1 MKVHNIFKQAVYNMF
16 RNKTVFFQLFWG
28 MTITLFIIISGTLY
42 IFNINDTI
50 RSSTERI
57 LYKAYFY
64 FEQCDMPEPEKRDM
78 IVSDIMNSNVVSC
91 YNIYCYAPPGVME
104 KSKEI
109 FKSSYYYDNYDLII
123 GDKRYIFNVEET
135 EDIMPISSAGIV
147 LKTYEEG
154 TAMISDNLIKAY
166 TYKYGNGNI
175 LVSGSMPQ
183 RAGEILLT
191 EVLLEMYGVPESEYN
206 SFIGETFC
214 LFNKELGK
222 EVYEYTVSGVLKKEA
237 CEMDDC
243 LMSVYY
249 PERVENEMTVYLFEL
264 NGYDSK
270 ELKTLFTDIKQRY
283 GVELTTSYA
292 FDTLKSLN
300 SQKRFSEKTVTVI
313 MLIIFLSSMVSI
325 SIFLELLTVQKKHM
339 TAIYLSQGMTPKMV
353 IAIRLT
359 ELIIV
364 FLISDIISS
373 ITAYWAVSKLNEK
386 INGSMYIDT
395 NVSLNTAFFAS
406 ALIVIAITV
415 AVSLVYTIILYKN
428 ICNKS
433 VVSLMR

>member
-1 MKVHNIFKQAVYNMF
+1 
-16 RNKTVFFQLFWG
+16 
-28 MTITLFIIISGTLY
+28 
-42 IFNINDTI
+42 
-50 RSSTERI
+50 
-57 LYKAYFY
+57 
-64 FEQCDMPEPEKRDM
+64 
-78 IVSDIMNSNVVSC
+78 
-91 YNIYCYAPPGVME
+91 
-104 KSKEI
+104 
-109 FKSSYYYDNYDLII
+109 
-123 GDKRYIFNVEET
+123 
-135 EDIMPISSAGIV
+135 
-147 LKTYEEG
+147 
-154 TAMISDNLIKAY
+154 
-166 TYKYGNGNI
+166 
-175 LVSGSMPQ
+175 
-183 RAGEILLT
+183 
-191 EVLLEMYGVPESEYN
+191 
-206 SFIGETFC
+206 
-214 LFNKELGK
+214 
-222 EVYEYTVSGVLKKEA
+222 
-237 CEMDDC
+237 MDDC